1 MTLSFPSAGRIV
13 FQDPKIFSSWW
24 NSACKSFIER
34 TFSLKEVR
42 QVEIST
48 IDGQASI
55 SYAAGEDSGAEA
67 AMLRKLAS
75 IYRQEKGAER
85 HPVLEETTLQ
95 LLPKSQPSLRIYRY
109 GSTLSTWEPR
119 LQLNGWARLRNP
131 LILNKR
137 HFAQFV
143 ERELMA
149 LIGIARYEFH
159 ASAGSVSIEYDS
171 TLIHLEQIVQH
182 LDLAISKAPARPP
195 KIKSEGVG
203 LPVASV
209 SLACAAA
216 STFFVP
222 AMLPASAALMLYT
235 AVPSYQR
242 GYRVVVRERRLG
254 VDVLDSIIFTACLF
268 TGQLFAGA
276 TTAWFLSF
284 GRKLLKKTEDD
295 SAKVLR
301 NVFGKQPSLVWLFK
315 DGEEIETSL
324 DKIRVGDLIV
334 VHTGEAVPVD
344 GKVREGNAII
354 DQHMLTGESAPSEK
368 AVGDEVFASTVML
381 AGKVVVAV
389 EKAGEETTSSKITR
403 ILNQTVT
410 YKAKAQSIGE
420 SLADKAVIPALG
432 IAGIAGF
439 TVGPSAALAV
449 INSELGTGIRMAAP
463 LGMLS
468 ALTLCAKDGILVK
481 DGQAL
486 ECMREVDTVLFDK
499 TGTLTREK
507 PEVGKILCCGSY
519 DEAQLVSYAAA
530 AEQKFTHPIA
540 KAIQERFEK
549 LQRPMPKIDASRYSV
564 GFGITVEI
572 EGEMV
577 RVGSRRFMEMENIP
591 FPESLT
597 KDLARI
603 HDDGHSFVSIAIG
616 DKLAGILELRSSNRP
631 EAQEI
636 IAGLRA
642 RGVKQ
647 IAIISGDHERPTRA
661 LAEHLGVDRYFAEVL
676 PQEKARY
683 VELLQKEGRT
693 VCFVG
698 DGINDS
704 IALKRAD
711 VSISLRGASSVATDT
726 AQVIFME
733 GNITKMLSLYDNSQM
748 LHQNVRRSWNLI
760 LGPNAFCIA
769 GVFLFGFNIWH
780 SVAFNNIS
788 ALMALANG
796 VLPLRR
802 ANKI

>member
-13 FQDPKIFSSWW
+13 FQDSKIFSSWRS
-24 NSACKSFIER
+24 SACKNFIEK
-34 TFSLKEVR
+34 TFVIDEVR

-48 IDGQASI
+48 TNGQASI
-55 SYAAGEDSGAEA
+55 SYVSEEGPGAEA
-67 AMLRKLAS
+67 SMLRKLAS
-75 IYRQEKGAER
+75 LYRRENGPQR
-85 HPVLEETTLQ
+85 HPVLEKTTLQ
-95 LLPKSQPSLRIYRY
+95 LLPKTQPSLRIYRY

-119 LQLNGWARLRNP
+119 LQTKGWARLRNP

-137 HFAQFV
+137 HYAQFV
-143 ERELMA
+143 ERELMN
-149 LIGIARYEFH
+149 LIGVARYEFH

-182 LDLAISKAPARPP
+182 LDRALSMAPTRSP
-195 KIKSEGVG
+195 KVKSEGAS
-203 LPVASV
+203 LPVATL
-209 SLACAAA
+209 SLVTAAA

-235 AVPSYQR
+235 AIPSYRR
-242 GYRVVVRERRLG
+242 GYQVVTQERRLG
-254 VDVLDSIIFTACLF
+254 VDVLDSIIFSACLV

-276 TTAWFLSF
+276 TTAWFLTF

-295 SAKVLR
+295 SAKILR

-315 DGEEIETSL
+315 DGAEIETSL
-324 DKIRVGDLIV
+324 DKIRLGDLIV

-344 GKVREGNAII
+344 GKVHEGNAII

-368 AVGDEVFASTVML
+368 AVGDDVFASTVML
-381 AGKVVVAV
+381 AGKIVVAV

-410 YKAKAQSIGE
+410 YKPKSQSIGE
-420 SLADKAVIPALG
+420 NLADKAVLPALG
-432 IAGIAGF
+432 IASIAGL
-439 TVGPSAALAV
+439 TTGPSAALAV

-463 LGMLS
+463 LGLLS
-468 ALTLCAKDGILVK
+468 ALTLCAKDAILVK

-486 ECMREVDTVLFDK
+486 ERMREVDTVLFDK

-507 PEVGKILCCGSY
+507 PEVGKILCCGSF
-519 DEAQLVSYAAA
+519 DESLLISYAAA
-530 AEQKFTHPIA
+530 AEQKFSHPIA

-549 LQRPMPKIDASRYSV
+549 LQRPMPQINASRYSV

-572 EGEMV
+572 EGELV

-591 FPESLT
+591 FPTSLQ
-597 KDLARI
+597 KDLSRI

-636 IAGLRA
+636 ITGLRA
-642 RGVKQ
+642 RGIKQ

-661 LAEHLGVDRYFAEVL
+661 LAEQLGVDRHFAEVL

-704 IALKRAD
+704 IALKQAD

-733 GNITKMLSLYDNSQM
+733 DNITKMLALFDHSQM

-760 LGPNAFCIA
+760 LGPNAFCVA

-802 ANKI
+802 ANTL